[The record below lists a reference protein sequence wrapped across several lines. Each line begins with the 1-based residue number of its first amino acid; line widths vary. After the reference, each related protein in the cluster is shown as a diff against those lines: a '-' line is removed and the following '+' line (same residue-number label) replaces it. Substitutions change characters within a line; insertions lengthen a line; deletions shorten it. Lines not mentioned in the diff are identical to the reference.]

1 MTVSTT
7 TSRIVYA
14 GNGVTTIFAF
24 PYRFLVNGDL
34 DLTLFAADGTSE
46 TLVLTT
52 DYTVTGADS
61 DAGGSVT
68 MVVAPAVGET
78 LVIRRIVDLTQETD
92 YISGDAF
99 PAESHE
105 RALDKLTMSD
115 QQLQE
120 QMDRSLTAPLDDVT
134 FSGQLPPIVAERFL
148 RINASG
154 TAIELVDALNAGELV
169 VSPFI
174 ETLLDDAD
182 DAAARTTLGA
192 QAAGSY
198 ALSGSVGS
206 SGLTMG
212 TARILGRDTAGTGA
226 VEELTG
232 AQAQSLLPVQ
242 QTRVDIASAST
253 VNLTTGA
260 ESTDH
265 INITGTTTITGF
277 TVAAGR
283 LLFVRFAG
291 VLTLTNGAGLVT
303 QRGSNIVTA
312 AGDTCILRATAADT
326 VEVLNYVGVPGS
338 YGTPIRALNTVYTN
352 TSSRFRWVQGYCTN
366 GGSGVI
372 EMQIGGSPVHR
383 FTAPAAAPEMPF
395 HTIVPPGSTYQL
407 NNSGSVT
414 ITQWKEMDL

>member
-34 DLTLFAADGTSE
+34 ELTLFAADGTSE

-78 LVIRRIVDLTQETD
+78 LVIRRVVDLTQETD

-120 QMDRSLTAPLDDVT
+120 QVDRSLTVPLDDVT

-148 RINASG
+148 RINDSG

-174 ETLLDDAD
+174 ETLLDDANA
-182 DAAARTTLGA
+182 AAARTTLGA

-198 ALSGSVGS
+198 ALSGANDNITSL
-206 SGLTMG
+206 SGLTTPLSLAQGGSGANHASVAALFNAIKQAASDTYAGTQENSTDAETQAG
-212 TARILGRDTAGTGA
+212 TATDRTVTPASFAAASLGYGQTWQSVTRTAGVTYTNTTGRPIMLVMNINASGSASCSVNININGGGAITFLSASAGTGP
-226 VEELTG
+226 TG
-232 AQAQSLLPVQ
+232 A
-242 QTRVDIASAST
+242 
-253 VNLTTGA
+253 
-260 ESTDH
+260 
-265 INITGTTTITGF
+265 
-277 TVAAGR
+277 AGS
-283 LLFVRFAG
+283 F
-291 VLTLTNGAGLVT
+291 
-303 QRGSNIVTA
+303 I
-312 AGDTCILRATAADT
+312 I
-326 VEVLNYVGVPGS
+326 
-338 YGTPIRALNTVYTN
+338 
-352 TSSRFRWVQGYCTN
+352 
-366 GGSGVI
+366 
-372 EMQIGGSPVHR
+372 
-383 FTAPAAAPEMPF
+383 
-395 HTIVPPGSTYQL
+395 PPGATYVL
-407 NNSGSVT
+407 GEVNVT
-414 ITQWKEMDL
+414 SRNVYELR

>member
-34 DLTLFAADGTSE
+34 ELTLFAADGTSE

-120 QMDRSLTAPLDDVT
+120 QVDRSLTVPLDDVT

-148 RINASG
+148 RINDSG

-174 ETLLDDAD
+174 ETLLDDANA
-182 DAAARTTLGA
+182 AAARTTLGA

-198 ALSGSVGS
+198 AASGAVGS
-206 SGLTMG
+206 SGLTMA

-232 AQAQSLLPVQ
+232 
-242 QTRVDIASAST
+242 T
-253 VNLTTGA
+253 
-260 ESTDH
+260 E
-265 INITGTTTITGF
+265 
-277 TVAAGR
+277 
-283 LLFVRFAG
+283 VR
-291 VLTLTNGAGLVT
+291 TLAGLVIGT
-303 QRGSNIVTA
+303 DVLAPNGNGASLTGVGRRLGQIVSSFSGANNSTA
-312 AGDTCILRATAADT
+312 NTIPWDDTIPQSSEGLEFFSLAITPANASSLLEIHVEFQGTSSSVAQIIVALFKDSETDARAAVDA
-326 VEVLNYVGVPGS
+326 NVGVGAGQPTKLMLT
-338 YGTPIRALNTVYTN
+338 YH
-352 TSSRFRWVQGYCTN
+352 
-366 GGSGVI
+366 
-372 EMQIGGSPVHR
+372 M
-383 FTAPAAAPEMPF
+383 TA
-395 HTIVPPGSTYQL
+395 GSTSAMTFKVRAGAATGSL
-407 NNSGSVT
+407 TINGTSGARKLGGVLVSGIT
-414 ITQWKEMDL
+414 IKEYLPA